1 MQAISLSSHSG
12 IRASAFDRTAVLQL
26 SSAQAAS
33 LTLLWVT
40 SAHSSSHQPEHRSA
54 LRCRLIEV
62 EREADPRRLT
72 PWDDWVAAVLA
83 AKNGRLLYRKILFP
97 SHSLSMSN
105 CQPHFFM
112 QMFPGIKISGYL
124 IINYPASPG
133 QTKLQITSVK
143 IYYRK
148 STAYVR
154 PLQPAIG
161 QAWGWQQAL

>member
-1 MQAISLSSHSG
+1 MQADSLSSRGG
-12 IRASAFDRTAVLQL
+12 IRASAFVRTAALQL

-33 LTLLWVT
+33 LILLCVT
-40 SAHSSSHQPEHRSA
+40 SARCSSHQPEHRSA

-62 EREADPRRLT
+62 EREADSRRLT

-83 AKNGRLLYRKILFP
+83 AKDGRLLYREILFP

-105 CQPHFFM
+105 YQPHFFM
-112 QMFPGIKISGYL
+112 QMFPDIKISGYL

-133 QTKLQITSVK
+133 QTKSQITSVK

-148 STAYVR
+148 STAYVQ
-154 PLQPAIG
+154 PLQSAIG
-161 QAWGWQQAL
+161 